1 MMHLQG
7 NEYTIIHSKNP
18 QFVEKVLNT
27 IRCDNLNKI
36 TQFQRLTI
44 IAKSFISIDAI
55 LKRNSIQ

>member
-1 MMHLQG
+1 MHLQG
-7 NEYTIIHSKNP
+7 NEYTIIHSKNRR
-18 QFVEKVLNT
+18 FMEKVLNT